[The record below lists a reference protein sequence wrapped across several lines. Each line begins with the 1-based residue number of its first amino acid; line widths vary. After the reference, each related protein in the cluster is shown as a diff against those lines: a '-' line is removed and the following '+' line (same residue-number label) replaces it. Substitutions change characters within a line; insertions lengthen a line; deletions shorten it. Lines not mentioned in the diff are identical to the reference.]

1 MKYSKTLT
9 ICLVSVTF
17 SIQSQIKN
25 SGSSDPLFYFE
36 MTPYIESTPV
46 MSVDDAADDICI
58 WVSNSEDQPIYVVGT
73 DKRRG
78 LETYNEW
85 GQRIF
90 DAPFGRINNV
100 DLWDSPIGPIVVGS
114 NRSFNSLDFYKLNT
128 DGSLELLNRY
138 PTGLLDVY
146 GVSFYLGKNQSTE
159 VFLSDK
165 KGFVKRYAIKLFND
179 FVSINL
185 LDTIK
190 FSSTI
195 EGIVG
200 DSYYQR
206 VYLAEE
212 DKGLW
217 YLDLTKAKPTRIK
230 VLKTDRKTVVADL
243 EGLALA
249 DLEEGEGYILL
260 SVQGN
265 NSYAVIDR
273 KTLTLKAIFH
283 IKSSEFIDGTE
294 ETDGLEVST
303 NPRFPVLIVQ
313 DGINTGE
320 TQNFKWVRWKDI
332 LKKMNQNN

>member
-1 MKYSKTLT
+1 MKYPITLT
-9 ICLVSVTF
+9 LCLASISF
-17 SIQSQIKN
+17 STQSQIKD
-25 SGSSDPLFYFE
+25 SGSGDPLSYFE
-36 MTPYIESTPV
+36 ITPYIETTPV
-46 MSVDDAADDICI
+46 MSLGDAADDICI
-58 WVSNSEDQPIYVVGT
+58 WVSNSKDQPIYVVGT
-73 DKRRG
+73 DKKRG
-78 LETYNEW
+78 LETYNEL

-114 NRSFNSLDFYKLNT
+114 NRSYNSLDFYQLNI

-146 GVSFYLGKNQSTE
+146 GVSFYLGQNESTE

-165 KGFVKRYAIKLFND
+165 RGFVKRYAIKLFNE
-179 FVSINL
+179 FVSINP
-185 LDTIK
+185 LDTFK
-190 FSSTI
+190 FSSTV

-206 VYLAEE
+206 VYVAEE

-217 YLDLTKAKPTRIK
+217 YLDLNEDKPTRIK
-230 VLKTDRKTVVADL
+230 VLKTDRKTLVADL

-249 DLEEGEGYILL
+249 DLEVGEGYIIL

-265 NSYAVIDR
+265 NSYAIVDR
-273 KTLTLKAIFH
+273 KSLTLKAIFQ
-283 IKSSEFIDGTE
+283 IKSSDLIDGTE

-313 DGINTGE
+313 DGFNTGE
-320 TQNFKWVRWKDI
+320 TQNFKWVRWTNIVEQLNK
-332 LKKMNQNN
+332 N

>member
-1 MKYSKTLT
+1 MKYTIKLTL
-9 ICLVSVTF
+9 CLF
-17 SIQSQIKN
+17 SISFSTQSQVN
-25 SGSSDPLFYFE
+25 DSGADVPLSYFE
-36 MTPYIESTPV
+36 ITPYIETTPV

-58 WVSNSEDQPIYVVGT
+58 WVSNSKDQPIYVVGT
-73 DKRRG
+73 DKKRG
-78 LETYNEW
+78 LETYNEL

-114 NRSFNSLDFYKLNT
+114 NRSYNSLDFYQLNI

-138 PTGLLDVY
+138 PTGFLDVY
-146 GVSFYLGKNQSTE
+146 GVSFYLGQNESTE

-165 KGFVKRYAIKLFND
+165 KGFVKRYAIKLFNE
-179 FVSINL
+179 FVSINP
-185 LDTIK
+185 LDTFK
-190 FSSTI
+190 FSSTV

-206 VYLAEE
+206 VYVAEE

-217 YLDLTKAKPTRIK
+217 YLDLNEDKPTRIK
-230 VLKTDRKTVVADL
+230 VLKTDRKTLVADL

-249 DLEEGEGYILL
+249 DLENGEGYIIL

-265 NSYAVIDR
+265 NSYAIIDR
-273 KTLTLKAIFH
+273 KSLTLKAIFQ
-283 IKSSEFIDGTE
+283 IKSSDLIDGTE

-313 DGINTGE
+313 DGFNPGE
-320 TQNFKWVRWKDI
+320 TQNFKWVRWTDI
-332 LKKMNQNN
+332 VELLNKN